1 MATSFPCT
9 FQGKSCMYCKD
20 FAECQKTQG
29 KPFRKWE
36 KANTIINNY
45 PDGSFELI
53 RYKHDFDYM
62 YEAGNLPSKD
72 RVRKMIKEGAYWTPV
87 DGFDVADIQAS
98 IASSSKRSKDTMYGY
113 VLSND
118 WQYWVSLTLSPKEVD
133 RYDDDAVKA
142 LWRRFQRICKYNNP
156 DCKILVIPER
166 HKDGALH
173 FHALMS
179 DIDLNLSPAVD
190 KNGKLK
196 KDSFGN
202 PTFNVNSWDFGF
214 STAAI
219 IPPDNNNL
227 RVANYLVKY
236 ITKDGNI
243 DYNAKRYYHTL
254 NLEFKNK
261 VISYLSEEE
270 FAKSEFKEGLK
281 KIKDNEKMEVYFYSV
296 QKKGNKLCVKDS
308 LK

>member
-1 MATSFPCT
+1 M
-9 FQGKSCMYCKD
+9 K
-20 FAECQKTQG
+20 
-29 KPFRKWE
+29 
-36 KANTIINNY
+36 
-45 PDGSFELI
+45 
-53 RYKHDFDYM
+53 
-62 YEAGNLPSKD
+62 
-72 RVRKMIKEGAYWTPV
+72 
-87 DGFDVADIQAS
+87 
-98 IASSSKRSKDTMYGY
+98 
-113 VLSND
+113 
-118 WQYWVSLTLSPKEVD
+118 
-133 RYDDDAVKA
+133 
-142 LWRRFQRICKYNNP
+142 
-156 DCKILVIPER
+156 
-166 HKDGALH
+166 
-173 FHALMS
+173 
-179 DIDLNLSPAVD
+179 LSPAVD

-308 LK
+308 FYAVIMQNKVA